1 MENPLLELQEYENL
15 LKALKSAK
23 GPLQVTGTLDSQKV
37 HLMYEL
43 AKDGGFPWKL
53 VVTYDEQR
61 AKEIYNDFRN
71 FTRQVWLYP
80 ARDLLFF
87 NADIHGNLMT
97 RQRIDVMRHLLEETG
112 GVVVTTIDGLMDH
125 MLPLAFLKQQM
136 LTVESGQIIDL
147 EEWRERLTDM
157 GYERVGQVDGMGQ
170 FSIRGGIIDIFPL
183 TEETPVR
190 IELWDDEVDS
200 IRTFDLESQRSVEQL
215 EHVALYPAAEVVLTR
230 KQLQNGI
237 ELLEKEEK
245 TYEAALR
252 GQHKIEEASRIRNII
267 RELTDG
273 LREGWNTGGL
283 DGYLKYFCQ
292 DTVSFLDYFPEGD
305 SVIYLDEPGRLKEK
319 GETVELEFRESM
331 VHRLEKG
338 YLLPGQTELL
348 YPAAQVLSR
357 IQRSYSV
364 MLTGLDQKLPGM
376 KVNEKF
382 ALNVKNVN
390 SYQNSFEMLIKDLT
404 RWKKEG
410 YRVILLS
417 ASRTRASR
425 LASDLRE
432 YDLHAYCPDAM
443 DVDDDAKS
451 STGGETVSGE
461 NTISS
466 QNIALLQPGQKVK
479 PGEIMVTYGSLHR
492 GFEYPLL
499 KFVFIT
505 EGDMFGAEKKKKR
518 RKKTSYQ
525 GRAIQSFSELSVGDY
540 VVHETHGL
548 GIYRGI
554 EKVERDKIIK
564 DYIKIEYGDGGNL
577 YLPATRLESI
587 QKYSGAEGKKPKLNK
602 LGGTEWNKT
611 KARVKGAVQ
620 EIARDLVKL
629 YAARQEKNGFQY
641 GPDTVW
647 QREFEELFP
656 YDETDDQL
664 DAIDAVKQDMESRK
678 IMDRLICGD
687 VGYGKTEVAL
697 RAAFKAVQDSKQ
709 VVYLVPTTILAQQ
722 HYNTFVQRMKEF
734 PVRVD
739 MLSRFCT
746 PSQQKKTLEDLRK
759 GMVDIVIGT
768 HRVLSKDLKFKDLGL
783 LIIDEEQRFGVTH
796 KEKIK
801 QMKENVDVLTL
812 TATPIPRTLHMSLA
826 GIRDMSV
833 LEEPPVDRTPIQ
845 TYVMEYNE
853 EMVREAIHRE
863 MARNGQV
870 YYVYNRV
877 TDIDEVA
884 ANVQKMVPEAVVTF
898 AHGQMH
904 EHQLERIMT
913 DFINGEID
921 VLVSTTIIE
930 TGLDIANANTIIIHD
945 ADRMG
950 LSQLYQLRG
959 RVGRSNRTSYAFL
972 MYKRDKL
979 LKEEAEK
986 RLQAIREFTE
996 LGSGIKIAM
1005 RDLEIRGAGNVLG
1018 AEQHGHMEAV
1028 GYDLYCKM
1036 LNQAVRLLK
1045 GEATEEEAYET
1056 SVECD
1061 IDAYIPAS
1069 YIKNEYQK
1077 LDIYKRISGIENEE
1091 EYMDMQDE
1099 LIDRFGDIPK
1109 SVDNL
1114 LRIAKLRA
1122 LGHEAYVTEIAINR
1136 QEVRLTMYQKAR
1148 LKVNEIPQLI
1158 SVYRGDL
1165 KLVPGETPVFHYID
1179 QRNRNTD
1186 SLAMIEKA
1194 EELLK
1199 GILQLKADEI

>member
-1 MENPLLELQEYENL
+1 MENPLLELQEYDNL
-15 LKALKSAK
+15 VQALKSGK

-43 AKDGGFPWKL
+43 GEASAFAWKL
-53 VVTYDEQR
+53 VVTYDDTR
-61 AKEIYNDFRN
+61 AKEIYDDLRS
-71 FTRQVWLYP
+71 FTSRVWLYP
-80 ARDLLFF
+80 AKDLLFYS
-87 NADIHGNLMT
+87 ADIHGNLMA
-97 RQRIDVMRHLLEETG
+97 RQRIAVLRRLMEDRE
-112 GVVVTTIDGLMDH
+112 GVVVTTMDGLMDH
-125 MLPLAFLKQQM
+125 LLPLKYLREQSI
-136 LTVESGQIIDL
+136 TVESGQVIDL
-147 EEWRERLTDM
+147 DAWKECLIAM
-157 GYERVGQVDGMGQ
+157 GYERVAQVDGMGQ
-170 FSIRGGIIDIFPL
+170 FSIRGGIVDIFPL
-183 TEETPVR
+183 TEEVPVR

-215 EHVALYPAAEVVLTR
+215 ENITIYPAAEVVLSGE
-230 KQLQNGI
+230 QLAAGI
-237 ELLEKEEK
+237 RRLEKEEK
-245 TYEAALR
+245 TYEKALR
-252 GQHKIEEASRIRNII
+252 EQHKPEDAHRIHTII
-267 RELTDG
+267 GELRSG
-273 LREGWNTGGL
+273 LDEGWRIGGL
-283 DGYLKYFCQ
+283 DAYIRYFCP
-292 DTVSFLDYFPEGD
+292 DTVSFLEYFPQGE
-305 SVIYLDEPGRLKEK
+305 SVIYLDEPARLKEK

-348 YPAAQVLSR
+348 YPAAEILARMQKP
-357 IQRSYSV
+357 YAV

-376 KVNEKF
+376 KVNQKF
-382 ALNVKNVN
+382 SIDVKNVN
-390 SYQNSFEMLIKDLT
+390 SYQNSFEILIKDLT

-432 YDLHAYCPDAM
+432 YDLRAYCPDGREGESGNA
-443 DVDDDAKS
+443 
-451 STGGETVSGE
+451 GGEGSGSADTGNPGAV
-461 NTISS
+461 NTSVR
-466 QNIALLQPGQKVK
+466 KVR
-479 PGEIMVTYGSLHR
+479 PGEILVTYGNLHR

-505 EGDMFGAEKKKKR
+505 EGDMFGVEKKRKR
-518 RKKTSYQ
+518 RKKTNYQ
-525 GRAIQSFSELSVGDY
+525 GKAIQSFTELSVGDY
-540 VVHETHGL
+540 VVHEEHGL
-548 GIYRGI
+548 GIYKGI
-554 EKVERDKIIK
+554 EKVERDKVIK

-587 QKYSGAEGKKPKLNK
+587 QKYAGAEAKKPKLNK

-611 KARVKGAVQ
+611 KTRVRGAVQ
-620 EIARDLVKL
+620 EIAKDLVKL
-629 YAARQEKNGFQY
+629 YAARQEKAGFQY
-641 GPDTVW
+641 GTDTVW

-656 YDETDDQL
+656 YDETDDQM
-664 DAIDAVKQDMESRK
+664 DAIDAVKKDMESRR

-722 HYNTFVQRMKEF
+722 HYNTFVQRMKDF

-746 PSQQKKTLEDLRK
+746 PARQKRTLEDLRK

-768 HRVLSKDLKFKDLGL
+768 HRVLSKDMQFKDLGL
-783 LIIDEEQRFGVTH
+783 LIIDEEQRFGVAH

-801 QMKENVDVLTL
+801 HLKENVDVLTL

-853 EMVREAIHRE
+853 EMVREAINRE
-863 MARNGQV
+863 LARNGQV

-884 ANVQKMVPEAVVTF
+884 GRVQALVPDAVVTF
-898 AHGQMH
+898 AHGQMREH
-904 EHQLERIMT
+904 ELERIMA

-930 TGLDIANANTIIIHD
+930 TGLDIPNANTMIIHD

-979 LKEEAEK
+979 LREEAEK

-1036 LNQAVRLLK
+1036 LNQAVLALK
-1045 GEATEEEAYET
+1045 GETLEEDSYDT
-1056 SVECD
+1056 VVECD
-1061 IDAYIPAS
+1061 IDAYIPGR

-1077 LDIYKRISGIENEE
+1077 LDIYKRISAIETEE

-1099 LIDRFGDIPK
+1099 LMDRFGDIPR
-1109 SVDNL
+1109 SVENL
-1114 LRIAKLRA
+1114 LKIASIRA
-1122 LGHEAYVTEIAINR
+1122 LAHQAYVTEVVINR
-1136 QEVRLTMYQKAR
+1136 QEVRLTMYQKAK
-1148 LKVNEIPQLI
+1148 LQVEKIPDMVR
-1158 SVYRGDL
+1158 SYKGDL
-1165 KLVPGETPVFHYID
+1165 KLVPGDVPSFHYID
-1179 QRNRNTD
+1179 RRNKNQD
-1186 SLAMIEKA
+1186 SLEMMGKA
-1194 EELLK
+1194 EEILK
-1199 GILQLKADEI
+1199 SMCGIRI

>member
-1 MENPLLELQEYENL
+1 MENPLLELQEYDNL
-15 LKALKSAK
+15 VQALKSGR

-43 AKDGGFPWKL
+43 GEASAFAWKL
-53 VVTYDEQR
+53 VVTYDDTR
-61 AKEIYNDFRN
+61 AKEIYDDFRS
-71 FTRQVWLYP
+71 FTSQVWLYP
-80 ARDLLFF
+80 AKDLLFYS
-87 NADIHGNLMT
+87 ADIHGNLMT
-97 RQRIDVMRHLLEETG
+97 RQRIAVLRRLMEDRE
-112 GVVVTTIDGLMDH
+112 GVVVTTMDGLMDH
-125 MLPLAFLKQQM
+125 LLPLKYLREQSI
-136 LTVESGQIIDL
+136 TVESGQVIDL
-147 EEWRERLTDM
+147 DSWKERLVAM
-157 GYERVGQVDGMGQ
+157 GYERMAQVDGMGQ
-170 FSIRGGIIDIFPL
+170 FSIRGGIVDIFPL
-183 TEETPVR
+183 TEEVPVR

-215 EHVALYPAAEVVLTR
+215 ESITIYPAAEVVLSGD
-230 KQLQNGI
+230 QLAAGI
-237 ELLEKEEK
+237 RRLEKEEK
-245 TYEAALR
+245 TYEKALR
-252 GQHKIEEASRIRNII
+252 EQHKPEEAHRIHTIIEELRN
-267 RELTDG
+267 G
-273 LREGWNTGGL
+273 LDEGWRIGGL
-283 DGYLKYFCQ
+283 DAYIRYFCP
-292 DTVSFLDYFPEGD
+292 DTVSFLEYFPQGE
-305 SVIYLDEPGRLKEK
+305 SVIYLDEPARLKEK

-338 YLLPGQTELL
+338 YLLPGQTGLL
-348 YPAAQVLSR
+348 YPAAEVLAR
-357 IQRSYSV
+357 MQKPFAV

-376 KVNEKF
+376 KVNQKF
-382 ALNVKNVN
+382 SIDVKNVN
-390 SYQNSFEMLIKDLT
+390 SYQNSFEILIKDLT

-417 ASRTRASR
+417 PSRTRASR

-432 YDLHAYCPDAM
+432 YDLRAYCPDVRET
-443 DVDDDAKS
+443 DSGNGGGDN
-451 STGGETVSGE
+451 TGSPDSG
-461 NTISS
+461 NPVAV
-466 QNIALLQPGQKVK
+466 NAAANKVR
-479 PGEIMVTYGSLHR
+479 PGEILVTYGNLHR

-505 EGDMFGAEKKKKR
+505 EGDMFGVEKKRKR
-518 RKKTSYQ
+518 RKKTNYQ
-525 GRAIQSFSELSVGDY
+525 GKAIQSFTELSVGDY
-540 VVHETHGL
+540 VVHEEHGL
-548 GIYRGI
+548 GIYKGI
-554 EKVERDKIIK
+554 EKVERDKVIK

-587 QKYSGAEGKKPKLNK
+587 QKYAGAEAKKPKLNK
-602 LGGTEWNKT
+602 LGGAEWNKT
-611 KARVKGAVQ
+611 KTRVRGAVQ
-620 EIARDLVKL
+620 EIAKDLVKL
-629 YAARQEKNGFQY
+629 YAARQEKAGFQY

-656 YDETDDQL
+656 YDETDDQM
-664 DAIDAVKQDMESRK
+664 DAIDAVKKDMESRK

-722 HYNTFVQRMKEF
+722 HYNTFVQRMKDF

-746 PSQQKKTLEDLRK
+746 PARQKRTLEDLRK

-768 HRVLSKDLKFKDLGL
+768 HRVLSKDMQFKDLGL
-783 LIIDEEQRFGVTH
+783 LIIDEEQRFGVAH

-801 QMKENVDVLTL
+801 HLKENVDVLTL

-833 LEEPPVDRTPIQ
+833 LEEPPVDRMPIQ

-853 EMVREAIHRE
+853 EMVREAINRE
-863 MARNGQV
+863 LARNGQV

-884 ANVQKMVPEAVVTF
+884 GRVQALVPDAVVTF
-898 AHGQMH
+898 AHGQMREH
-904 EHQLERIMT
+904 ELERIMA

-930 TGLDIANANTIIIHD
+930 TGLDIPNANTMIIHD

-979 LKEEAEK
+979 LREEAEK

-1036 LNQAVRLLK
+1036 LNQAVLALK
-1045 GEATEEEAYET
+1045 GETLEEDSYET
-1056 SVECD
+1056 VVECD
-1061 IDAYIPAS
+1061 IDAYIPGR

-1077 LDIYKRISGIENEE
+1077 LDIYKRISAIETEE

-1099 LIDRFGDIPK
+1099 LMDRFGDIPH
-1109 SVDNL
+1109 SVENL
-1114 LRIAKLRA
+1114 LKIAAIRA
-1122 LGHEAYVTEIAINR
+1122 LAHRAYVTEVVINR
-1136 QEVRLTMYQKAR
+1136 QEVRLTMHQKAKLR
-1148 LKVNEIPQLI
+1148 VEKIPDLVR
-1158 SVYRGDL
+1158 SYKGDL
-1165 KLVPGETPVFHYID
+1165 KLVPGDVPSFHYVD
-1179 QRNRNTD
+1179 RRNKNQD
-1186 SLAMIEKA
+1186 SLEMMGKA
-1194 EELLK
+1194 EEILK
-1199 GILQLKADEI
+1199 DMCGIRI

>member
-1 MENPLLELQEYENL
+1 MENPLLELQEYDNL
-15 LKALKSAK
+15 VQALKSGK

-43 AKDGGFPWKL
+43 GEASAFSWKL
-53 VVTYDEQR
+53 VVTYDDTR
-61 AKEIYNDFRN
+61 AKEIYDDLRS
-71 FTRQVWLYP
+71 FTSRVWLYP
-80 ARDLLFF
+80 AKDLLFYS
-87 NADIHGNLMT
+87 ADIHGNLMA
-97 RQRIDVMRHLLEETG
+97 RQRIAVLRRLMEDRE
-112 GVVVTTIDGLMDH
+112 GVVVTTMDGLMDH
-125 MLPLAFLKQQM
+125 LLPLKYLREQSI
-136 LTVESGQIIDL
+136 TVESGQVIDL
-147 EEWRERLTDM
+147 DAWKERLIAM
-157 GYERVGQVDGMGQ
+157 GYERVAQVDGMGQ
-170 FSIRGGIIDIFPL
+170 FSIRGGIVDIFPL
-183 TEETPVR
+183 TEEVPVR

-215 EHVALYPAAEVVLTR
+215 ENITIYPAAEVVLSAD
-230 KQLQNGI
+230 QLAAGI
-237 ELLEKEEK
+237 RRLEKEEK
-245 TYEAALR
+245 TYEKALR
-252 GQHKIEEASRIRNII
+252 EQHKPEEAHRIHTII
-267 RELTDG
+267 GELRSG
-273 LREGWNTGGL
+273 LDEGWRIGGL
-283 DGYLKYFCQ
+283 AAYIRYFCP
-292 DTVSFLDYFPEGD
+292 DTVSFLEYFPQGE
-305 SVIYLDEPGRLKEK
+305 SVIFLDEPARLKEK

-348 YPAAQVLSR
+348 YPAAEILARMQKP
-357 IQRSYSV
+357 YAV

-376 KVNEKF
+376 KVNQKF
-382 ALNVKNVN
+382 SIDVKNVN
-390 SYQNSFEMLIKDLT
+390 SYQNSFEILIKDLT

-432 YDLHAYCPDAM
+432 YDLRAYCPDGREGESGNA
-443 DVDDDAKS
+443 
-451 STGGETVSGE
+451 GGEGAGSADTGNPGAV
-461 NTISS
+461 NTSVR
-466 QNIALLQPGQKVK
+466 KVR
-479 PGEIMVTYGSLHR
+479 PGEILVTYGNLHR

-505 EGDMFGAEKKKKR
+505 EGDMFGVEKKRKR
-518 RKKTSYQ
+518 RKKTNYQ
-525 GRAIQSFSELSVGDY
+525 GKAIQSFTELSVGDY
-540 VVHETHGL
+540 VVHEEHGL
-548 GIYRGI
+548 GIYKGI
-554 EKVERDKIIK
+554 EKVERDKVIK

-587 QKYSGAEGKKPKLNK
+587 QKYAGAEAKKPKLNK

-611 KARVKGAVQ
+611 KTRVRGAVQ
-620 EIARDLVKL
+620 EIAKDLVKL
-629 YAARQEKNGFQY
+629 YAARQEKAGFQY
-641 GPDTVW
+641 GTDTVW

-656 YDETDDQL
+656 YDETDDQM
-664 DAIDAVKQDMESRK
+664 DAIDAVKKDMESRR

-722 HYNTFVQRMKEF
+722 HYNTFVQRMKDF

-746 PSQQKKTLEDLRK
+746 PARQKRTLEDLRK

-768 HRVLSKDLKFKDLGL
+768 HRVLSKDMQFKDLGL
-783 LIIDEEQRFGVTH
+783 LIIDEEQRFGVAH

-801 QMKENVDVLTL
+801 HLKENVDVLTL

-853 EMVREAIHRE
+853 EMVREAINRE
-863 MARNGQV
+863 LARNGQV

-884 ANVQKMVPEAVVTF
+884 GRVQALVPDAVVTF
-898 AHGQMH
+898 AHGQMREH
-904 EHQLERIMT
+904 ELERIMA

-930 TGLDIANANTIIIHD
+930 TGLDISNANTMIIHD

-979 LKEEAEK
+979 LREEAEK

-1036 LNQAVRLLK
+1036 LNQAVLALK
-1045 GEATEEEAYET
+1045 GETLEEDSYDT
-1056 SVECD
+1056 VVECD
-1061 IDAYIPAS
+1061 IDAYIPGR

-1077 LDIYKRISGIENEE
+1077 LDIYKRISAIETEE

-1099 LIDRFGDIPK
+1099 LMDRFGDIPR
-1109 SVDNL
+1109 SVENL
-1114 LRIAKLRA
+1114 LKIASIRA
-1122 LGHEAYVTEIAINR
+1122 LAHQAYVTEVVINR
-1136 QEVRLTMYQKAR
+1136 QEVRLTMYQKAK
-1148 LKVNEIPQLI
+1148 LQVDKIPDMVR
-1158 SVYRGDL
+1158 SYKGDL
-1165 KLVPGETPVFHYID
+1165 KLVPGDVPSFHYID
-1179 QRNRNTD
+1179 RRNKNQD
-1186 SLAMIEKA
+1186 SLEMMGKA
-1194 EELLK
+1194 EEILK
-1199 GILQLKADEI
+1199 SMCGIRI

>member
-1 MENPLLELQEYENL
+1 MENPLLELQEYDNL
-15 LKALKSAK
+15 VQALKSGK

-43 AKDGGFPWKL
+43 GEASAFAWKL
-53 VVTYDEQR
+53 VVTYDDTR
-61 AKEIYNDFRN
+61 AKEIYDDLRS
-71 FTRQVWLYP
+71 FTSRVWLYP
-80 ARDLLFF
+80 AKDLLFYS
-87 NADIHGNLMT
+87 ADIHGNLMA
-97 RQRIDVMRHLLEETG
+97 RQRIAVLRRLMEDRE
-112 GVVVTTIDGLMDH
+112 GVVVTTMDGLMDH
-125 MLPLAFLKQQM
+125 LLPLKYLREQSI
-136 LTVESGQIIDL
+136 TVESGQVIDL
-147 EEWRERLTDM
+147 DVWKERLIAM
-157 GYERVGQVDGMGQ
+157 GYERVAQVDGMGQ
-170 FSIRGGIIDIFPL
+170 FSIRGGIVDIFPL
-183 TEETPVR
+183 TEEVPVR

-215 EHVALYPAAEVVLTR
+215 ENITIYPAAEVVLSAD
-230 KQLQNGI
+230 QLAAGI
-237 ELLEKEEK
+237 RRLEKEEK
-245 TYEAALR
+245 TYEKALR
-252 GQHKIEEASRIRNII
+252 EQHKPEEAHRIHTII
-267 RELTDG
+267 GELRSG
-273 LREGWNTGGL
+273 LDEGWRIGGL
-283 DGYLKYFCQ
+283 DAYIRYFCP
-292 DTVSFLDYFPEGD
+292 DTVSFLEYFPQGE
-305 SVIYLDEPGRLKEK
+305 SVIYLDEPARLKEK

-348 YPAAQVLSR
+348 YPAAEILARMQKP
-357 IQRSYSV
+357 YAV

-376 KVNEKF
+376 KVNQKF
-382 ALNVKNVN
+382 SIDVKNVN
-390 SYQNSFEMLIKDLT
+390 SYQNSFEILIKDLT

-432 YDLHAYCPDAM
+432 YDLRAYCPDGREGESGNA
-443 DVDDDAKS
+443 
-451 STGGETVSGE
+451 GGEGSGSADTGNPGAV
-461 NTISS
+461 NTSVR
-466 QNIALLQPGQKVK
+466 KVR
-479 PGEIMVTYGSLHR
+479 PGEILVTYGNLHR

-505 EGDMFGAEKKKKR
+505 EGDMFGVEKKRKR
-518 RKKTSYQ
+518 RKKTNYQ
-525 GRAIQSFSELSVGDY
+525 GKAIQSFTELSVGDY
-540 VVHETHGL
+540 VVHEEHGL
-548 GIYRGI
+548 GIYKGI
-554 EKVERDKIIK
+554 EKVERDKVIK

-587 QKYSGAEGKKPKLNK
+587 QKYAGAEAKKPKLNK

-611 KARVKGAVQ
+611 KTRVRGAVQ

-629 YAARQEKNGFQY
+629 YAARQEKAGFQY
-641 GPDTVW
+641 GTDTVW

-656 YDETDDQL
+656 YDETDDQM
-664 DAIDAVKQDMESRK
+664 DAIDAVKKDMESRR

-722 HYNTFVQRMKEF
+722 HYNTFVQRMKDF

-746 PSQQKKTLEDLRK
+746 PARQKRTLEDLRK

-768 HRVLSKDLKFKDLGL
+768 HRVLSKDMQFKDLGL
-783 LIIDEEQRFGVTH
+783 LIIDEEQRFGVAH

-801 QMKENVDVLTL
+801 HLKENVDVLTL

-853 EMVREAIHRE
+853 EMVREAINRE
-863 MARNGQV
+863 LARNGQV

-884 ANVQKMVPEAVVTF
+884 GRVQALVPDAVVTF
-898 AHGQMH
+898 AHGQMREH
-904 EHQLERIMT
+904 ELERIMA

-930 TGLDIANANTIIIHD
+930 TGLDISNANTMIIHD

-979 LKEEAEK
+979 LREEAEK

-1036 LNQAVRLLK
+1036 LNQAVLALK
-1045 GEATEEEAYET
+1045 GETLEEDSYDT
-1056 SVECD
+1056 VVECD
-1061 IDAYIPAS
+1061 IDAYIPGR

-1077 LDIYKRISGIENEE
+1077 LDIYKRISAIETEE

-1099 LIDRFGDIPK
+1099 LMDRFGDIPR
-1109 SVDNL
+1109 SVENL
-1114 LRIAKLRA
+1114 LKIASIRA
-1122 LGHEAYVTEIAINR
+1122 LAHQAYVTEVVINR
-1136 QEVRLTMYQKAR
+1136 QEVRLTMYQKAK
-1148 LKVNEIPQLI
+1148 LQVDKIPDMVR
-1158 SVYRGDL
+1158 SYKGDL
-1165 KLVPGETPVFHYID
+1165 KLVPGDVPSFHYID
-1179 QRNRNTD
+1179 RRNKNQD
-1186 SLAMIEKA
+1186 SLEMMGKA
-1194 EELLK
+1194 EEILK
-1199 GILQLKADEI
+1199 SMCGIRI

>member
-1 MENPLLELQEYENL
+1 MENPLLELQEYDNL
-15 LKALKSAK
+15 VQALKSGK

-43 AKDGGFPWKL
+43 GEASAFAWKL
-53 VVTYDEQR
+53 VVTYDDTR
-61 AKEIYNDFRN
+61 AKEIYDDLRS
-71 FTRQVWLYP
+71 FTSRVWLYP
-80 ARDLLFF
+80 AKDLLFYS
-87 NADIHGNLMT
+87 ADIHGNLMA
-97 RQRIDVMRHLLEETG
+97 RQRIAVLRRLMEDRE
-112 GVVVTTIDGLMDH
+112 GVVVTTMDGLMDH
-125 MLPLAFLKQQM
+125 LLPLKYLREQSI
-136 LTVESGQIIDL
+136 TVESGQVIDL
-147 EEWRERLTDM
+147 DAWKERLIAM
-157 GYERVGQVDGMGQ
+157 GYERVAQVDGMGQ
-170 FSIRGGIIDIFPL
+170 FSIRGGIVDIFPL
-183 TEETPVR
+183 TEEVPVR

-215 EHVALYPAAEVVLTR
+215 ENITIYPAAEVVLSGD
-230 KQLQNGI
+230 QLAAGI
-237 ELLEKEEK
+237 RRLEKEEK
-245 TYEAALR
+245 TYEKALR
-252 GQHKIEEASRIRNII
+252 EQHKPEEAHRIHTII
-267 RELTDG
+267 GELRSG
-273 LREGWNTGGL
+273 LDEGWRIGGL
-283 DGYLKYFCQ
+283 DAYIRYFCP
-292 DTVSFLDYFPEGD
+292 DTVSFLEYFPQGE
-305 SVIYLDEPGRLKEK
+305 SVIYLDEPARLKEK

-348 YPAAQVLSR
+348 YPAAEILARMQKP
-357 IQRSYSV
+357 YAV

-376 KVNEKF
+376 KVNQKF
-382 ALNVKNVN
+382 SIDVKNVN
-390 SYQNSFEMLIKDLT
+390 SYQNSFEILIKDLT

-432 YDLHAYCPDAM
+432 YDLRAYCPDGREGESGNA
-443 DVDDDAKS
+443 
-451 STGGETVSGE
+451 GGEGAGSADTGNPGAV
-461 NTISS
+461 NTSVR
-466 QNIALLQPGQKVK
+466 KVR
-479 PGEIMVTYGSLHR
+479 PGEILVTYGNLHR

-505 EGDMFGAEKKKKR
+505 EGDMFGVEKKRKR
-518 RKKTSYQ
+518 RKKTNYQ
-525 GRAIQSFSELSVGDY
+525 GKAIQSFTELSVGDY
-540 VVHETHGL
+540 VVHEEHGL
-548 GIYRGI
+548 GIYKGI
-554 EKVERDKIIK
+554 EKVERDKVIK

-587 QKYSGAEGKKPKLNK
+587 QKYAGAEAKKPKLNK

-611 KARVKGAVQ
+611 KTRVRGAVQ

-629 YAARQEKNGFQY
+629 YAARQEKAGFQY
-641 GPDTVW
+641 GTDTVW

-656 YDETDDQL
+656 YDETDDQM
-664 DAIDAVKQDMESRK
+664 DAIDAVKKDMESRR

-722 HYNTFVQRMKEF
+722 HYNTFVQRMKDF

-746 PSQQKKTLEDLRK
+746 PARQKRTLEDLRK

-768 HRVLSKDLKFKDLGL
+768 HRVLSKDMQFKDLGL
-783 LIIDEEQRFGVTH
+783 LIIDEEQRFGVAH

-801 QMKENVDVLTL
+801 HLKENVDVLTL

-853 EMVREAIHRE
+853 EMVREAINRE
-863 MARNGQV
+863 LARNGQV

-884 ANVQKMVPEAVVTF
+884 GRVQALVPDAVVTF
-898 AHGQMH
+898 AHGQMREH
-904 EHQLERIMT
+904 ELERIMA

-930 TGLDIANANTIIIHD
+930 TGLDIPNANTMIIHD

-979 LKEEAEK
+979 LREEAEK

-1036 LNQAVRLLK
+1036 LNQAVLALK
-1045 GEATEEEAYET
+1045 GETLEEDSYDT
-1056 SVECD
+1056 VVECD
-1061 IDAYIPAS
+1061 IDAYIPGR

-1077 LDIYKRISGIENEE
+1077 LDIYKRISAIETEE

-1099 LIDRFGDIPK
+1099 LMDRFGDIPR
-1109 SVDNL
+1109 SVENL
-1114 LRIAKLRA
+1114 LKIASIRA
-1122 LGHEAYVTEIAINR
+1122 LAHQAYVTEVVINR
-1136 QEVRLTMYQKAR
+1136 QEVRLTMYQKAK
-1148 LKVNEIPQLI
+1148 LQVDKIPDMVR
-1158 SVYRGDL
+1158 SYKGDL
-1165 KLVPGETPVFHYID
+1165 KLVPGDVPSFHYID
-1179 QRNRNTD
+1179 RRNKNQD
-1186 SLAMIEKA
+1186 SLEMMGKA
-1194 EELLK
+1194 EEILK
-1199 GILQLKADEI
+1199 SMCGIRI

>member
-1 MENPLLELQEYENL
+1 MENPLLELQEYDNL
-15 LKALKSAK
+15 VQALKSGK

-43 AKDGGFPWKL
+43 GEASAFSWKL
-53 VVTYDEQR
+53 VVTYDDTR
-61 AKEIYNDFRN
+61 AKEIYDDLRS
-71 FTRQVWLYP
+71 FTSRVWLYP
-80 ARDLLFF
+80 AKDLLFYS
-87 NADIHGNLMT
+87 ADIHGNLMA
-97 RQRIDVMRHLLEETG
+97 RQRIAVLRRLMEDRE
-112 GVVVTTIDGLMDH
+112 GVVVTTMDGLMDH
-125 MLPLAFLKQQM
+125 LLPLKYLREQSI
-136 LTVESGQIIDL
+136 TVESGQVIDL
-147 EEWRERLTDM
+147 DAWKERLIAM
-157 GYERVGQVDGMGQ
+157 GYERVAQVDGMGQ
-170 FSIRGGIIDIFPL
+170 FSIRGGIVDIFPL
-183 TEETPVR
+183 TEEVPVR

-215 EHVALYPAAEVVLTR
+215 ENITIYPAAEVVLSAD
-230 KQLQNGI
+230 QLAAGI
-237 ELLEKEEK
+237 RRLEKEEK
-245 TYEAALR
+245 TYEKALR
-252 GQHKIEEASRIRNII
+252 EQHKPEEAHRIHTII
-267 RELTDG
+267 GELRSG
-273 LREGWNTGGL
+273 LDEGWRIGGL
-283 DGYLKYFCQ
+283 DAYIRYFCP
-292 DTVSFLDYFPEGD
+292 DTVSFLEYFPQGE
-305 SVIYLDEPGRLKEK
+305 SVIFLDEPARLKEK

-348 YPAAQVLSR
+348 YPAAEILARMQKP
-357 IQRSYSV
+357 YAV

-376 KVNEKF
+376 KVNQKF
-382 ALNVKNVN
+382 SIDVKNVN
-390 SYQNSFEMLIKDLT
+390 SYQNSFEILIKDLT

-432 YDLHAYCPDAM
+432 YDLRAYCPDGREGESGNA
-443 DVDDDAKS
+443 
-451 STGGETVSGE
+451 GGEGAGSADTGNPGAV
-461 NTISS
+461 NTSVR
-466 QNIALLQPGQKVK
+466 KVR
-479 PGEIMVTYGSLHR
+479 PGEILVTYGNLHR

-505 EGDMFGAEKKKKR
+505 EGDMFGVEKKRKR
-518 RKKTSYQ
+518 RKKTNYQ
-525 GRAIQSFSELSVGDY
+525 GKAIQSFTELSVGDY
-540 VVHETHGL
+540 VVHEEHGL
-548 GIYRGI
+548 GIYKGI
-554 EKVERDKIIK
+554 EKVERDKVIK

-587 QKYSGAEGKKPKLNK
+587 QKYAGAEAKKPKLNK

-611 KARVKGAVQ
+611 KTRVRGAVQ
-620 EIARDLVKL
+620 EIAKDLVKL
-629 YAARQEKNGFQY
+629 YAARQEKAGFQY
-641 GPDTVW
+641 GTDTVW

-656 YDETDDQL
+656 YDETDDQM
-664 DAIDAVKQDMESRK
+664 DAIDAVKKDMESRR

-722 HYNTFVQRMKEF
+722 HYNTFVQRMKDF

-746 PSQQKKTLEDLRK
+746 PARQKRTLEDLRK

-768 HRVLSKDLKFKDLGL
+768 HRVLSKDMQFKDLGL
-783 LIIDEEQRFGVTH
+783 LIIDEEQRFGVAH

-801 QMKENVDVLTL
+801 HLKENVDVLTL

-853 EMVREAIHRE
+853 EMVREAINRE
-863 MARNGQV
+863 LARNGQV

-884 ANVQKMVPEAVVTF
+884 GRVQALVPDAVVTF
-898 AHGQMH
+898 AHGQMREH
-904 EHQLERIMT
+904 ELERIMA

-930 TGLDIANANTIIIHD
+930 TGLDISNANTMIIHD

-979 LKEEAEK
+979 LREEAEK

-1036 LNQAVRLLK
+1036 LNQAVLALK
-1045 GEATEEEAYET
+1045 GETLEEDSYDT
-1056 SVECD
+1056 VVECD
-1061 IDAYIPAS
+1061 IDAYIPGR

-1077 LDIYKRISGIENEE
+1077 LDIYKRISAIETEE

-1099 LIDRFGDIPK
+1099 LMDRFGDIPR
-1109 SVDNL
+1109 SVENL
-1114 LRIAKLRA
+1114 LKIASIRA
-1122 LGHEAYVTEIAINR
+1122 LAHQAYVTEVVINR
-1136 QEVRLTMYQKAR
+1136 QEVRLTMYQKAK
-1148 LKVNEIPQLI
+1148 LQVEKIPDMVR
-1158 SVYRGDL
+1158 SYKGDL
-1165 KLVPGETPVFHYID
+1165 KLVPGDVPSFHYID
-1179 QRNRNTD
+1179 RRNKNQD
-1186 SLAMIEKA
+1186 SLEMMGKA
-1194 EELLK
+1194 EEILK
-1199 GILQLKADEI
+1199 SMCGIRI

>member
-1 MENPLLELQEYENL
+1 MENPLLELQEYDNL
-15 LKALKSAK
+15 VQALKSGK

-43 AKDGGFPWKL
+43 GEASAFSWKL
-53 VVTYDEQR
+53 VVTYDDTR
-61 AKEIYNDFRN
+61 AKEIYDDLRS
-71 FTRQVWLYP
+71 FTSRVWLYP
-80 ARDLLFF
+80 AKDLLFYS
-87 NADIHGNLMT
+87 ADIHGNLMA
-97 RQRIDVMRHLLEETG
+97 RQRIAVLRRLMEDRE
-112 GVVVTTIDGLMDH
+112 GVVVTTMDGLMDH
-125 MLPLAFLKQQM
+125 LLPLKYLREQSI
-136 LTVESGQIIDL
+136 TVESGQVIDL
-147 EEWRERLTDM
+147 DVWKERLIAM
-157 GYERVGQVDGMGQ
+157 GYERVAQVDGMGQ
-170 FSIRGGIIDIFPL
+170 FSIRGGIVDIFPL
-183 TEETPVR
+183 TEEVPVR

-215 EHVALYPAAEVVLTR
+215 EYITIYPAAEVVLSGD
-230 KQLQNGI
+230 QLAAGI
-237 ELLEKEEK
+237 RRLEKEEK
-245 TYEAALR
+245 TYEKALR
-252 GQHKIEEASRIRNII
+252 EQHKPEEAHRIHTII
-267 RELTDG
+267 GELRSG
-273 LREGWNTGGL
+273 LDEGWRIGGL
-283 DGYLKYFCQ
+283 DAYIRYFCP
-292 DTVSFLDYFPEGD
+292 DTVSFLEYFPQGE
-305 SVIYLDEPGRLKEK
+305 SVIFLDEPARLKEK

-348 YPAAQVLSR
+348 YPAAEILARMQKP
-357 IQRSYSV
+357 YAV

-376 KVNEKF
+376 KVNQKF
-382 ALNVKNVN
+382 SIDVKNVN
-390 SYQNSFEMLIKDLT
+390 SYQNSFEILIKDLT

-432 YDLHAYCPDAM
+432 YDLRAYCPDGREGESGNA
-443 DVDDDAKS
+443 
-451 STGGETVSGE
+451 GGEGAGSADTGNPGAV
-461 NTISS
+461 NTSVR
-466 QNIALLQPGQKVK
+466 KVR
-479 PGEIMVTYGSLHR
+479 PGEILVTYGNLHR

-505 EGDMFGAEKKKKR
+505 EGDMFGVEKKRKR
-518 RKKTSYQ
+518 RKKTNYQ
-525 GRAIQSFSELSVGDY
+525 GKAIQSFTELSVGDY
-540 VVHETHGL
+540 VVHEEHGL
-548 GIYRGI
+548 GIYKGI
-554 EKVERDKIIK
+554 EKVERDKVIK

-587 QKYSGAEGKKPKLNK
+587 QKYAGAEAKKPKLNK

-611 KARVKGAVQ
+611 KTRVRGAVQ

-629 YAARQEKNGFQY
+629 YAARQEKAGFQY
-641 GPDTVW
+641 GTDTVW

-656 YDETDDQL
+656 YDETDDQM
-664 DAIDAVKQDMESRK
+664 DAIDAVKKDMESRR

-722 HYNTFVQRMKEF
+722 HYNTFVQRMKDF

-746 PSQQKKTLEDLRK
+746 PARQKRTLEDLRK

-768 HRVLSKDLKFKDLGL
+768 HRVLSKDMQFKDLGL
-783 LIIDEEQRFGVTH
+783 LIIDEEQRFGVAH

-801 QMKENVDVLTL
+801 HLKENVDVLTL

-853 EMVREAIHRE
+853 EMVREAINRE
-863 MARNGQV
+863 LARNGQV

-884 ANVQKMVPEAVVTF
+884 GRVQALVPDAVVTF
-898 AHGQMH
+898 AHGQMREH
-904 EHQLERIMT
+904 ELERIMA

-930 TGLDIANANTIIIHD
+930 TGLDISNANTMIIHD

-979 LKEEAEK
+979 LREEAEK

-1036 LNQAVRLLK
+1036 LNQAVLALK
-1045 GEATEEEAYET
+1045 GETLEEDSYDT
-1056 SVECD
+1056 VVECD
-1061 IDAYIPAS
+1061 IDAYIPGR

-1077 LDIYKRISGIENEE
+1077 LDIYKRISAIETEE

-1099 LIDRFGDIPK
+1099 LMDRFGDIPR
-1109 SVDNL
+1109 SVENL
-1114 LRIAKLRA
+1114 LKIASIRA
-1122 LGHEAYVTEIAINR
+1122 LAHQAYVTEVVINR
-1136 QEVRLTMYQKAR
+1136 QEVRLTMYQKAK
-1148 LKVNEIPQLI
+1148 LQVEKIPDMVR
-1158 SVYRGDL
+1158 SYKGDL
-1165 KLVPGETPVFHYID
+1165 KLVPGDVPSFHYID
-1179 QRNRNTD
+1179 RRNKNQD
-1186 SLAMIEKA
+1186 SLEMMGKA
-1194 EELLK
+1194 EEILK
-1199 GILQLKADEI
+1199 SMCGIRNKIL

>member
-1 MENPLLELQEYENL
+1 MENPLLELQEYDNL
-15 LKALKSAK
+15 VQALKSGK

-43 AKDGGFPWKL
+43 GEASAFAWKL
-53 VVTYDEQR
+53 VVTYDDTR
-61 AKEIYNDFRN
+61 AKEIYDDLRS
-71 FTRQVWLYP
+71 FTSRVWLYP
-80 ARDLLFF
+80 AKDLLFYS
-87 NADIHGNLMT
+87 ADIHGNLMA
-97 RQRIDVMRHLLEETG
+97 RQRIAVLRRLMEDRE
-112 GVVVTTIDGLMDH
+112 GVVVTTMDGLMDH
-125 MLPLAFLKQQM
+125 LLPLKYLREQSI
-136 LTVESGQIIDL
+136 TVESGQVIDL
-147 EEWRERLTDM
+147 DAWKECLIAM
-157 GYERVGQVDGMGQ
+157 GYERVAQVDGMGQ
-170 FSIRGGIIDIFPL
+170 FSIRGGIVDIFPL
-183 TEETPVR
+183 TEEVPVR

-215 EHVALYPAAEVVLTR
+215 ENITIYPAAEVVLSGE
-230 KQLQNGI
+230 QLAAGI
-237 ELLEKEEK
+237 RRLEKEEK
-245 TYEAALR
+245 TYEKALR
-252 GQHKIEEASRIRNII
+252 EQHKPEEAHRIHTII
-267 RELTDG
+267 GELRSG
-273 LREGWNTGGL
+273 LDEGWRIGGL
-283 DGYLKYFCQ
+283 DAYIRYFCP
-292 DTVSFLDYFPEGD
+292 DTVSFLEYFPQGE
-305 SVIYLDEPGRLKEK
+305 SVIFLDEPARLKEK

-348 YPAAQVLSR
+348 YPAAEILARMQKP
-357 IQRSYSV
+357 YAV

-376 KVNEKF
+376 KVNQKF
-382 ALNVKNVN
+382 SIDVKNVN
-390 SYQNSFEMLIKDLT
+390 SYQNSFEILIKDLT

-432 YDLHAYCPDAM
+432 YDLRAYCPDGREGESGNA
-443 DVDDDAKS
+443 
-451 STGGETVSGE
+451 GGEGSGSADTGNPGAV
-461 NTISS
+461 NTSVR
-466 QNIALLQPGQKVK
+466 KVR
-479 PGEIMVTYGSLHR
+479 PGEILVTYGNLHR

-505 EGDMFGAEKKKKR
+505 EGDMFGVEKKRKR
-518 RKKTSYQ
+518 RKKTNYQ
-525 GRAIQSFSELSVGDY
+525 GKAIQSFTELSVGDY
-540 VVHETHGL
+540 VVHEEHGL
-548 GIYRGI
+548 GIYKGI
-554 EKVERDKIIK
+554 EKVERDKVIK

-587 QKYSGAEGKKPKLNK
+587 QKYAGAEAKKPKLNK

-611 KARVKGAVQ
+611 KTRVRGAVQ
-620 EIARDLVKL
+620 EIAKDLVKL
-629 YAARQEKNGFQY
+629 YAARQEKAGFQY
-641 GPDTVW
+641 GTDTVW

-656 YDETDDQL
+656 YDETDDQM
-664 DAIDAVKQDMESRK
+664 DAIDAVKKDMESRR

-722 HYNTFVQRMKEF
+722 HYNTFVQRMKDF

-746 PSQQKKTLEDLRK
+746 PARQKRTLEDLRK

-768 HRVLSKDLKFKDLGL
+768 HRVLSKDMQFKDLGL
-783 LIIDEEQRFGVTH
+783 LIIDEEQRFGVAH

-801 QMKENVDVLTL
+801 HLKENVDVLTL

-853 EMVREAIHRE
+853 EMVREAINRE
-863 MARNGQV
+863 LARNGQV

-884 ANVQKMVPEAVVTF
+884 GRVQALVPDAVVTF
-898 AHGQMH
+898 AHGQMREH
-904 EHQLERIMT
+904 ELERIMA

-930 TGLDIANANTIIIHD
+930 TGLDIPNANTMIIHD

-979 LKEEAEK
+979 LREEAEK

-1036 LNQAVRLLK
+1036 LNQAVLALK
-1045 GEATEEEAYET
+1045 GETLEEDSYDT
-1056 SVECD
+1056 VVECD
-1061 IDAYIPAS
+1061 IDAYIPGR

-1077 LDIYKRISGIENEE
+1077 LDIYKRISAIETEE

-1099 LIDRFGDIPK
+1099 LMDRFGDIPR
-1109 SVDNL
+1109 SVENL
-1114 LRIAKLRA
+1114 LKIASIRA
-1122 LGHEAYVTEIAINR
+1122 LAHQAYVTEVVINR
-1136 QEVRLTMYQKAR
+1136 QEVRLTMYQKAK
-1148 LKVNEIPQLI
+1148 LQVEKIPDMVR
-1158 SVYRGDL
+1158 SYKGDL
-1165 KLVPGETPVFHYID
+1165 KLVPGDVPSFHYID
-1179 QRNRNTD
+1179 RRNKNQD
-1186 SLAMIEKA
+1186 SLEMMGKA
-1194 EELLK
+1194 EEILK
-1199 GILQLKADEI
+1199 SMCGIRI

>member
-1 MENPLLELQEYENL
+1 MENPLLELQEYDNL
-15 LKALKSAK
+15 VQALKSGK

-43 AKDGGFPWKL
+43 GEASAFAWKL
-53 VVTYDEQR
+53 VVTYDDTR
-61 AKEIYNDFRN
+61 AKEIYDDFRS
-71 FTRQVWLYP
+71 FTSQVWLYP
-80 ARDLLFF
+80 AKDLLFYS
-87 NADIHGNLMT
+87 ADIHGNLMT
-97 RQRIDVMRHLLEETG
+97 RQRIAVLRRLMEDRE
-112 GVVVTTIDGLMDH
+112 GVVVTTMDGLMDH
-125 MLPLAFLKQQM
+125 LLPLKYLREQSI
-136 LTVESGQIIDL
+136 TVESGQVIDL
-147 EEWRERLTDM
+147 DSWKERLVAM
-157 GYERVGQVDGMGQ
+157 GYERMAQVDGMGQ
-170 FSIRGGIIDIFPL
+170 FSIRGGIVDIFPL
-183 TEETPVR
+183 TEEVPVR

-215 EHVALYPAAEVVLTR
+215 ESITIYPAAEVVLSGD
-230 KQLQNGI
+230 QLAAGI
-237 ELLEKEEK
+237 RRLEKEEK
-245 TYEAALR
+245 TYEKALR
-252 GQHKIEEASRIRNII
+252 EQHKPEEAHRIHTIIEELRN
-267 RELTDG
+267 G
-273 LREGWNTGGL
+273 LDEGWRIGGL
-283 DGYLKYFCQ
+283 DAYIRYFCP
-292 DTVSFLDYFPEGD
+292 DTVSFLEYFPQGE
-305 SVIYLDEPGRLKEK
+305 SVIYLDEPARLKEK

-338 YLLPGQTELL
+338 YLLPGQTGLL
-348 YPAAQVLSR
+348 YPAAEVLAR
-357 IQRSYSV
+357 MQKPFAV

-376 KVNEKF
+376 KVNQKF
-382 ALNVKNVN
+382 SIDVKNVN
-390 SYQNSFEMLIKDLT
+390 SYQNSFEILIKDLT

-417 ASRTRASR
+417 PSRTRASR

-432 YDLHAYCPDAM
+432 YDLRAYCPDVRET
-443 DVDDDAKS
+443 DSGNGGGDN
-451 STGGETVSGE
+451 TGSPDSG
-461 NTISS
+461 NPVAV
-466 QNIALLQPGQKVK
+466 NAAANKVR
-479 PGEIMVTYGSLHR
+479 PGEILVTYGNLHR

-505 EGDMFGAEKKKKR
+505 EGDMFGVEKKRKR
-518 RKKTSYQ
+518 RKKTNYQ
-525 GRAIQSFSELSVGDY
+525 GKAIQSFTELSVGDY
-540 VVHETHGL
+540 VVHEEHGL
-548 GIYRGI
+548 GIYKGI
-554 EKVERDKIIK
+554 EKVERDKVIK

-587 QKYSGAEGKKPKLNK
+587 QKYAGAEAKKPKLNK
-602 LGGTEWNKT
+602 LGGAEWNKT
-611 KARVKGAVQ
+611 KTRVRGAVQ
-620 EIARDLVKL
+620 EIAKDLVKL
-629 YAARQEKNGFQY
+629 YAARQEKAGFQY

-656 YDETDDQL
+656 YDETDDQM
-664 DAIDAVKQDMESRK
+664 DAIDAVKKDMESRK

-722 HYNTFVQRMKEF
+722 HYNTFVQRMKDF

-746 PSQQKKTLEDLRK
+746 PARQKRTLEDLRK

-768 HRVLSKDLKFKDLGL
+768 HRVLSKDMQFKDLGL
-783 LIIDEEQRFGVTH
+783 LIIDEEQRFGVAH

-801 QMKENVDVLTL
+801 HLKENVDVLTL

-833 LEEPPVDRTPIQ
+833 LEEPPVDRMPIQ

-853 EMVREAIHRE
+853 EMVREAINRE
-863 MARNGQV
+863 LARNGQV

-884 ANVQKMVPEAVVTF
+884 GRVQALVPDAVVTF
-898 AHGQMH
+898 AHGQMREH
-904 EHQLERIMT
+904 ELERIMA

-930 TGLDIANANTIIIHD
+930 TGLDISNANTMIIHD

-979 LKEEAEK
+979 LREEAEK

-1036 LNQAVRLLK
+1036 LNQAVLALK
-1045 GEATEEEAYET
+1045 GETLEEDSYDT
-1056 SVECD
+1056 VVECD
-1061 IDAYIPAS
+1061 IDAYIPGR

-1077 LDIYKRISGIENEE
+1077 LDIYKRISAIETEE

-1099 LIDRFGDIPK
+1099 LMDRFGDIPR
-1109 SVDNL
+1109 SVENL
-1114 LRIAKLRA
+1114 LKIASIRA
-1122 LGHEAYVTEIAINR
+1122 LAHQAYVTEVVINR
-1136 QEVRLTMYQKAR
+1136 QEVRLTMYQKAK
-1148 LKVNEIPQLI
+1148 LQVDKIPDMVR
-1158 SVYRGDL
+1158 SYKGDL
-1165 KLVPGETPVFHYID
+1165 KLVPGDVPSFHYID
-1179 QRNRNTD
+1179 RRNKNQD
-1186 SLAMIEKA
+1186 SLEMMGKA
-1194 EELLK
+1194 EEILK
-1199 GILQLKADEI
+1199 SMCGIRI

>member
-1 MENPLLELQEYENL
+1 MENPLLELQEYDNL
-15 LKALKSAK
+15 VQALKSGK

-43 AKDGGFPWKL
+43 GEASAFSWKL
-53 VVTYDEQR
+53 VVTYDDTR
-61 AKEIYNDFRN
+61 AKEIYDDLRS
-71 FTRQVWLYP
+71 FTSRVWLYP
-80 ARDLLFF
+80 AKDLLFYS
-87 NADIHGNLMT
+87 ADIHGNLMA
-97 RQRIDVMRHLLEETG
+97 RQRIAVLRRLMEDRE
-112 GVVVTTIDGLMDH
+112 GVVVTTMDGLMDH
-125 MLPLAFLKQQM
+125 LLPLKYLREQSI
-136 LTVESGQIIDL
+136 TVESGQVIDL
-147 EEWRERLTDM
+147 DAWKERLIAM
-157 GYERVGQVDGMGQ
+157 GYERVAQVDGMGQ
-170 FSIRGGIIDIFPL
+170 FSIRGGIVDIFPL
-183 TEETPVR
+183 TEEVPVR

-215 EHVALYPAAEVVLTR
+215 EYITIYPAAEVVLSGD
-230 KQLQNGI
+230 QLAAGI
-237 ELLEKEEK
+237 RRLEKEEK
-245 TYEAALR
+245 TYEKALR
-252 GQHKIEEASRIRNII
+252 EQHKPEEAHRIHTII
-267 RELTDG
+267 GELRSG
-273 LREGWNTGGL
+273 LDEGWRIGGL
-283 DGYLKYFCQ
+283 DAYIRYFCP
-292 DTVSFLDYFPEGD
+292 DTVSFLEYFPQGE
-305 SVIYLDEPGRLKEK
+305 SVIYLDEPARLKEK

-348 YPAAQVLSR
+348 YPAAEILARMQKP
-357 IQRSYSV
+357 YAV

-376 KVNEKF
+376 KVNQKF
-382 ALNVKNVN
+382 SIDVKNVN
-390 SYQNSFEMLIKDLT
+390 SYQNSFEILIKDLT

-432 YDLHAYCPDAM
+432 YDLRAYCPDGQEGESGNA
-443 DVDDDAKS
+443 
-451 STGGETVSGE
+451 GGEGSGSADTGNPGAV
-461 NTISS
+461 NTSVR
-466 QNIALLQPGQKVK
+466 KVR
-479 PGEIMVTYGSLHR
+479 PGEILVTYGNLHR

-505 EGDMFGAEKKKKR
+505 EGDMFGVEKKRKR
-518 RKKTSYQ
+518 RKKTNYQ
-525 GRAIQSFSELSVGDY
+525 GKAIQSFTELSVGDY
-540 VVHETHGL
+540 VVHEEHGL
-548 GIYRGI
+548 GIYKGI
-554 EKVERDKIIK
+554 EKVERDKVIK

-587 QKYSGAEGKKPKLNK
+587 QKYAGAEAKKPKLNK

-611 KARVKGAVQ
+611 KTRVRGAVQ
-620 EIARDLVKL
+620 EIAKDLVKL
-629 YAARQEKNGFQY
+629 YAARQEKAGFQY
-641 GPDTVW
+641 GTDTVW

-656 YDETDDQL
+656 YDETDDQM
-664 DAIDAVKQDMESRK
+664 DAIDAVKKDMESRR

-722 HYNTFVQRMKEF
+722 HYNTFVQRMKDF

-746 PSQQKKTLEDLRK
+746 PARQKRTLEDLRK

-768 HRVLSKDLKFKDLGL
+768 HRVLSKDMQFKDLGL
-783 LIIDEEQRFGVTH
+783 LIIDEEQRFGVAH

-801 QMKENVDVLTL
+801 HLKENVDVLTL

-853 EMVREAIHRE
+853 EMVREAINRE
-863 MARNGQV
+863 LARNGQV

-884 ANVQKMVPEAVVTF
+884 GRVQALVPDAVVTF
-898 AHGQMH
+898 AHGQMREH
-904 EHQLERIMT
+904 ELERIMA

-930 TGLDIANANTIIIHD
+930 TGLDIPNANTMIIHD

-979 LKEEAEK
+979 LREEAEK

-1036 LNQAVRLLK
+1036 LNQAVLALK
-1045 GEATEEEAYET
+1045 GETLEEDSYDT
-1056 SVECD
+1056 VVECD
-1061 IDAYIPAS
+1061 IDAYIPGR

-1077 LDIYKRISGIENEE
+1077 LDIYKRISAIETEE

-1099 LIDRFGDIPK
+1099 LMDRFGDIPR
-1109 SVDNL
+1109 SVENL
-1114 LRIAKLRA
+1114 LKIASIRA
-1122 LGHEAYVTEIAINR
+1122 LAHQAYVTEVVINR
-1136 QEVRLTMYQKAR
+1136 QEVRLTMYQKAK
-1148 LKVNEIPQLI
+1148 LQVEKIPDMVR
-1158 SVYRGDL
+1158 SYKGDL
-1165 KLVPGETPVFHYID
+1165 KLVPGDVPSFHYID
-1179 QRNRNTD
+1179 RRNKNQD
-1186 SLAMIEKA
+1186 SLEMMEKA
-1194 EELLK
+1194 EEILK
-1199 GILQLKADEI
+1199 SMCGIRI